1 MANRDRAVWTP
12 DPSPRTQHSTPGT
25 GSIVNRIGRSRAPNT
40 CVVRYELRRT
50 SLSLRYT
57 NRPTRTAG
65 GGVMEPNIWPLDP
78 MSAAALVTRIIEDI
92 DASTDGERDDLL
104 ADLLCA
110 AWGSIWAQNQ

>member
-1 MANRDRAVWTP
+1 
-12 DPSPRTQHSTPGT
+12 
-25 GSIVNRIGRSRAPNT
+25 
-40 CVVRYELRRT
+40 
-50 SLSLRYT
+50 
-57 NRPTRTAG
+57 
-65 GGVMEPNIWPLDP
+65 MEPNIWPLDP